1 MYRPVILLLALG
13 SVIVP
18 HAASAP
24 PAIEPVPDRL
34 ELVPG
39 GVVERYGRPDFAVS
53 NLLVYRRSFA
63 ELPAAVAFF
72 ASSGRISEVSFSFA
86 TEGRDAARL
95 REDADRV
102 LKRLRVLYGRPSSVV
117 REPGGFKSHLWR
129 DARGEML
136 HTVVYAADRE
146 EHSLRLARSAQRTFP
161 ARAGEPGRRYPKEAS
176 K

>member
-1 MYRPVILLLALG
+1 MYRPVMLLLALG
-13 SVIVP
+13 SLIIP
-18 HAASAP
+18 HAASEP
-24 PAIEPVPDRL
+24 PAIAPVPDRL
-34 ELVPG
+34 ELAPA

-53 NLLVYRRSFA
+53 DLLVYRRSFA

-72 ASSGRISEVSFSFA
+72 ASDGLISEVSFAFA
-86 TEGRDAARL
+86 AEDRDASRL
-95 REDADRV
+95 RKDADRV

-146 EHSLRLARSAQRTFP
+146 EHSLRLARRP
-161 ARAGEPGRRYPKEAS
+161 PNPEEAS